1 MSFSSQEWL
10 ITMQINC
17 FYFNSCVLIMEF
29 LSTQYNNTMKIYQ
42 KMWVLIRFQ
51 PVSKGV
57 INTSDSQKID
67 LFHRLTVNWRKTTLN
82 HVWIQFI
89 AP

>member
-1 MSFSSQEWL
+1 
-10 ITMQINC
+10 
-17 FYFNSCVLIMEF
+17 
-29 LSTQYNNTMKIYQ
+29 MKIYQ

-51 PVSKGV
+51 AVSKGV